1 MMVELPGIPDPFDF
15 CYEWDGP
22 HGTRKFSTAWHNGRP
37 PDRSVSLFRE
47 EQLRECAA
55 AAVAAER
62 VRCGEVVRRQA
73 VHFPASICR
82 MIAEAVEE
90 D

>member
-1 MMVELPGIPDPFDF
+1 MMVELPGM
-15 CYEWDGP
+15 
-22 HGTRKFSTAWHNGRP
+22 
-37 PDRSVSLFRE
+37 RE
-47 EQLRECAA
+47 YAA

>member
-1 MMVELPGIPDPFDF
+1 MMVELPGIHDPFDF
-15 CYEWDGP
+15 CY
-22 HGTRKFSTAWHNGRP
+22 
-37 PDRSVSLFRE
+37 VRE
-47 EQLRECAA
+47 YAA

>member
-22 HGTRKFSTAWHNGRP
+22 HGTRKFSTAWHNGR
-37 PDRSVSLFRE
+37 L
-47 EQLRECAA
+47 
-55 AAVAAER
+55 
-62 VRCGEVVRRQA
+62 
-73 VHFPASICR
+73 
-82 MIAEAVEE
+82 IAEAVEE